1 MKFDELKIILKR
13 LYKEYVKKHLKRI
26 FIALI
31 LSIIVAGS
39 TSGIAWLL
47 DPAVKKIFIEQN
59 KVFAWSIPLLIVI
72 AFSSKG
78 LSLYLARVNIIRVGE
93 EVAGELQKKIA
104 NNILTSDIQT
114 LDNRHSGKY
123 ISNVMFDTHYVQN
136 LVSSGVLNLMKD
148 SFSVIALVS
157 LMFYQNWKLALFAL
171 LMMPLA
177 AGLAK
182 SLGKRIG
189 KATSKAG
196 ISSGDLASFLTEIF
210 KGSKMIR
217 IYQKEDEEN
226 KKASDKINDLVE
238 KNIKI
243 GSVLIRATPIM
254 ETLTGFMIAGFI
266 IFSGRLIAAGEL
278 GVNNFF
284 SFLAAMMLAYQ
295 PIRSLATINMA
306 AYQGAAAF
314 KRISSIIDRDIKVK
328 EVPGA
333 PKLFLKNSDIRFNK
347 VEFKY
352 DSTDEKAIKE
362 ISLNIKGN
370 TMTAF
375 VGHSG
380 AGKSTIINLLPRFY
394 DPQKGSIEIDNQNIQ
409 LVSLNSLRKN
419 LSLVSQDVILFD
431 DTVKNNISYARP
443 GATDKEIVEACKFAA
458 SDDFIKK
465 LPQGY
470 DTMIGENGVRLSGGQ
485 KQRISI
491 ARAILKKSPI
501 ILLDEATSSLDA
513 ESEEIV
519 QNALNNLTRNKTTL
533 VIAHRLSTIHK
544 ANQIFVMS
552 HGKIVNS
559 GNHNF
564 LINNCEEYKSLYQ
577 KQFYYLKV
585 IFRL

>member
-1 MKFDELKIILKR
+1 MKFEELIIILKR
-13 LYKEYVKKHLKRI
+13 LYKEYVKRHLKKI

-31 LSIIVAGS
+31 LSLIVAGS
-39 TSGIAWLL
+39 TTGIAWLL

-59 KVFAWSIPLLIVI
+59 EIFAWSIPLLIVV

-78 LSLYLARVNIIRVGE
+78 LSLYFARINIIRVGE
-93 EVAGELQKKIA
+93 EVAGALQKKVA

-123 ISNVMFDTHYVQN
+123 ISNVMYDTHHVQT
-136 LVSSGVLNLMKD
+136 LVSTGVLNLMKD
-148 SFSVIALVS
+148 TFSVIALVS
-157 LMFYQNWKLALFAL
+157 LMFYQNWKLALFAIF
-171 LMMPLA
+171 MMPLA
-177 AGLAK
+177 GGLAK
-182 SLGKRIG
+182 SLGKRVG

-196 ISSGDLASFLTEIF
+196 ISSGNLASFLTEIF

-217 IYQKEDEEN
+217 IYQKEIDEN
-226 KKASDKINDLVE
+226 KKANQVIDDLVE

-243 GSVLIRATPIM
+243 GSVIIRATPIM

-266 IFSGRLIAAGEL
+266 IFSGKLIASGEL

-295 PIRSLATINMA
+295 PIRSLATINIA

-314 KRISSIIDRDIKVK
+314 KRVIDIIDKEIKIK
-328 EVPGA
+328 EFIDA
-333 PKLFLKNSDIRFNK
+333 PKLILKNSDIKFNNI
-347 VEFKY
+347 EFKY
-352 DSTDEKAIKE
+352 ESTDEKAIKS
-362 ISLNIKGN
+362 ISFYIKGN

-394 DPQKGSIEIDNQNIQ
+394 DPQKGSIEIDNQNIKD
-409 LVSLNSLRKN
+409 VSLHSLRKN

-431 DTVKNNISYARP
+431 DSVKKNIAYAKP
-443 GATDKEIVEACKFAA
+443 EASEKDIVEACKFAA
-458 SDDFIKK
+458 SDVFIKK

-519 QNALNNLTRNKTTL
+519 QNAINNLTKNKTTL
-533 VIAHRLSTIHK
+533 VIAHRLSTIHNADK
-544 ANQIFVMS
+544 IFVMKE
-552 HGKIVNS
+552 GQIIDS
-559 GNHNF
+559 GDHDF

-577 KQFYYLKV
+577 KQLK
-585 IFRL
+585 

>member
-1 MKFDELKIILKR
+1 MKLEELKILILR
-13 LYKEYVKKHLKRI
+13 LFKEYVRKHLKKI
-26 FIALI
+26 LFALV

-47 DPAVKKIFIEQN
+47 DPAVKKIFIDQD
-59 KVFAWSIPLLIVI
+59 KTFAWTIPILIIV

-78 LSLYLARVNIIRVGE
+78 LSLYFARINIIRVGE
-93 EVAGELQKKIA
+93 EVAGALKKKIA
-104 NNILTSDIQT
+104 QNILTSDIQT

-123 ISNVMFDTHYVQN
+123 ISNIMFDTHHVQN
-136 LVSSGVLNLMKD
+136 LVSTGVLNLMKD
-148 SFSVIALVS
+148 TFSVIALVS
-157 LMFYQNWKLALFAL
+157 LMFYQNWKLALFAI

-177 AGLAK
+177 GGLAK

-189 KATSKAG
+189 KATAKAG
-196 ISSGDLASFLTEIF
+196 ESSGNLASFLTEIF

-217 IYQKEDEEN
+217 IYQKEEDEN
-226 KKASDKINDLVE
+226 KKANEVIDDLVE

-254 ETLTGFMIAGFI
+254 ETLTGLMIAGFI
-266 IFSGRLIAAGEL
+266 VFSGQLISSGEI

-314 KRISSIIDRDIKVK
+314 KRVSNIIDKEIKIK
-328 EVPGA
+328 ELPNA
-333 PKLFLKNSDIRFNK
+333 PKLVLKKSDIKFSN
-347 VEFKY
+347 VGFKY
-352 DSTDEKAIKE
+352 EVTNEKAIKDISFE
-362 ISLNIKGN
+362 INGG
-370 TMTAF
+370 TMAAF

-394 DPQKGSIEIDNQNIQ
+394 DPQDGYIEIDNQNIKKI
-409 LVSLNSLRKN
+409 SLNSLRKN
-419 LSLVSQDVILFD
+419 LSMVSQDVILFD
-431 DTVKNNISYARP
+431 ETVKNNIAYAKP
-443 GATDKEIVEACKFAA
+443 NATDDEIIKACKFAA
-458 SDDFIKK
+458 ADQFIKK
-465 LPQGY
+465 LPKNY

-491 ARAILKKSPI
+491 ARAILKQSPI

-519 QNALNNLTRNKTTL
+519 QNAINNLTQNKTTL
-533 VIAHRLSTIHK
+533 VIAHRLSTIHNADK
-544 ANQIFVMS
+544 IFVLKN
-552 HGKIVNS
+552 GLIVNS
-559 GNHNF
+559 GNHEF
-564 LINNCEEYKSLYQ
+564 LIKNCAEYQMLYN
-577 KQFYYLKV
+577 KQLK
-585 IFRL
+585 

>member
-1 MKFDELKIILKR
+1 MKLDELKIILKR
-13 LYKEYVKKHLKRI
+13 LYREYVKKHLKRI
-26 FIALI
+26 LIALV
-31 LSIIVAGS
+31 LSLVVAAS

-47 DPAVKKIFIEQN
+47 DPAVKKIFIEQD
-59 KVFAWSIPLLIVI
+59 KVFAWSIPILIVI

-78 LSLYLARVNIIRVGE
+78 LSLYLARVNIITVGE
-93 EVAGELQKKIA
+93 EVAGALQKKIA

-123 ISNVMFDTHYVQN
+123 ISNIMFDSHHVQN
-136 LVSSGVLNLMKD
+136 LVSTGILNLMKD
-148 SFSVIALVS
+148 TFTVIALVS
-157 LMFYQNWKLALFAL
+157 VMFYQNWKLALFAL

-177 AGLAK
+177 GGLAK

-196 ISSGDLASFLTEIF
+196 ESSGNLTSFLTEIL

-217 IYQKEDEEN
+217 IYQKEEEEN
-226 KKASDKINDLVE
+226 KNANKFIDDLVE

-243 GSVLIRATPIM
+243 GSIIIRATPIM
-254 ETLTGFMIAGFI
+254 EALTGFMIAGFI
-266 IFSGRLIAAGEL
+266 VFSGKLISSGEI
-278 GVNNFF
+278 GINNFF

-314 KRISSIIDRDIKVK
+314 KRISVIIDK
-328 EVPGA
+328 EVQIKEVVNA
-333 PKLFLKNSDIRFNK
+333 PKLILRNSDIKFNN

-352 DSTDEKAIKE
+352 ELTDEKAIKNVTFE
-362 ISLNIKGN
+362 IKGN

-394 DPQKGSIEIDNQNIQ
+394 DPQNGSIEIDNQNIKD
-409 LVSLNSLRKN
+409 VSLGSLRKN

-431 DTVKNNISYARP
+431 DTVKNNIAYAKP
-443 GATDKEIVEACKFAA
+443 DASDKEIIRACEFAA
-458 SDDFIKK
+458 ADEFIKK
-465 LPQGY
+465 LPKNY

-491 ARAILKKSPI
+491 ARAILKESPI

-513 ESEEIV
+513 DSEEIV
-519 QNALNNLTRNKTTL
+519 QNAINNLTKNKTTL
-533 VIAHRLSTIHK
+533 VIAHRLSTIHN
-544 ANQIFVMS
+544 ANKIFVLKE
-552 HGKIVNS
+552 GKIINS
-559 GNHNF
+559 GNHES
-564 LINNCEEYKSLYQ
+564 LIKNCEEYKSLYQ
-577 KQFYYLKV
+577 KQLK
-585 IFRL
+585 